1 VIVVNGTIRIRRA
14 LDDVFTLVAEPERF
28 PD

>member
-1 VIVVNGTIRIRRA
+1 VIVVNATIRIRRA
-14 LDDVFTLVAEPERF
+14 LDDVFTLVAELDRF